1 MSYCCQTCH
10 RSMNILKAMGELKS
24 CQGYPQCGICGGD
37 LEAESV
43 VIKQIQIDKEKD
55 RRLRSFSVKI
65 TTAGEYKS
73 SNNIVFEKDVLE
85 KAYKEYSEKTKYKFG
100 GIGLP
105 DASTHFTQMIHDA
118 AFEVHDIHIDSEET
132 IMDGMILNTPKGEV
146 LKQMMDDMGVGKS
159 EARCDG
165 YAVIKDNVVKEFH
178 IRSVGMFP
186 KGGDQYVERII

>member
-1 MSYCCQTCH
+1 MSYCCQKCH
-10 RSMNILKAMGELKS
+10 RSENILRALGELKS
-24 CQGYPQCGICGGD
+24 VQGYMQCGICRGD

-43 VIKQIQIDKEKD
+43 VIKQIQIDQEKD

-65 TTAGEYKS
+65 ITAGEYKS
-73 SNNIVFEKDVLE
+73 RNNIVFEKDVLE
-85 KAYKEYSEKTKYKFG
+85 KAYKEYFEKTKHKFG
-100 GIGLP
+100 QIGLP
-105 DASTHFTQMIHDA
+105 DADKHFTMIHDA
-118 AFEVHDIHIDSEET
+118 AFEVHDIHTDSEET

-146 LKQMMDDMGVGKS
+146 LKQMMDDMGVEKT